1 MKPGWLAL
9 TIERGANWSLRLAWR
24 NPDGTPVDLTGC
36 TATLYIWRDGAQ
48 GAPALATVIGV
59 LGGAAGT
66 LEFGLSAAAIEAIPL
81 RQGVHAVIVEHP
93 VDGPIRLLDGP
104 VDFLAPN
111 QRPPRRAAGAYPSL
125 PGGEAGAAVVVSDT
139 ETRVVSVAMQGPAGP
154 SGGAGGEGTVSHP
167 AGQALGGHRMV
178 VLQAGAAVY
187 ADADTVAHAGLVLGM
202 TTGAAAPGEAATV
215 RTGGELTEPSW
226 AWTADQPLYLRNAGQ
241 IGHTPPAS
249 GFVLPV
255 GFALSPTTIFLA
267 VGTAVLLH

>member
-139 ETRVVSVAMQGPAGP
+139 ETRVVSVAMQGVAGSASGASYLHTQASPAEVWTVNHNLGVRP
-154 SGGAGGEGTVSHP
+154 LVAAYTSGGVEMEVEVIHASANQLLINLASPLAG
-167 AGQALGGHRMV
+167 
-178 VLQAGAAVY
+178 Y
-187 ADADTVAHAGLVLGM
+187 ARCV
-202 TTGAAAPGEAATV
+202 
-215 RTGGELTEPSW
+215 
-226 AWTADQPLYLRNAGQ
+226 
-241 IGHTPPAS
+241 
-249 GFVLPV
+249 
-255 GFALSPTTIFLA
+255 
-267 VGTAVLLH
+267 